1 MKLVLLT
8 ALGVGGATIIGAVL
22 GFIFKKIT
30 KKANDFFLAF
40 AAGVM
45 LSSSFFGLILPALE
59 LDAPYP
65 LLTSITG
72 IFLGALLIN
81 LLDKLTPHL
90 NKLTGVDNP
99 SSFDIKGE
107 NKVILFVLAMAI
119 HNIPEGIA
127 AGVGFGTGNTKE
139 ALTIAFGIALQNL
152 PEGMVIIAPMLSIG
166 MSKTRTLISAFATGA
181 VEIIGTIL
189 GYLAVSLSEVILPF
203 ALSFAGGTMVYVIVS
218 EMIPKTHSGE
228 NNLSSSYAFLI
239 GFSLM
244 IAMNFLI

>member
-8 ALGVGGATIIGAVL
+8 AFGVGGATIFGAVL

-45 LSSSFFGLILPALE
+45 LSSSFFGLIIPSLE
-59 LDAPYP
+59 CENRFP

-72 IFLGALLIN
+72 IFMGAILIN
-81 LLDKLTPHL
+81 LLDKATPHL
-90 NKLTGVDNP
+90 NKLTGLSNP
-99 SSFDIKGE
+99 STFDGAKR
-107 NKVILFVLAMAI
+107 NKVILFVLAIAI

-152 PEGMVIIAPMLSIG
+152 PEGMVIIAPMLSLG
-166 MSKTRTLISAFATGA
+166 MSKTRTLLSAFLTGA
-181 VEIIGTIL
+181 VEIIGTVL
-189 GYLAVSLSEVILPF
+189 GYGAVSISSAILPF
-203 ALSFAGGTMVYVIVS
+203 ALAFAGGTMIYVIVA
-218 EMIPKTHSGE
+218 EMIPRTHSEE